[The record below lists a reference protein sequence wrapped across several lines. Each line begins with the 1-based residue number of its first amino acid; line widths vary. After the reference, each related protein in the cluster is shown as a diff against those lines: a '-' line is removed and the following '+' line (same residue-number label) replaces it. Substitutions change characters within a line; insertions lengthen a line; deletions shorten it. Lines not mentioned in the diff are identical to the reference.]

1 MTDYNTKAVNA
12 YVDAYQRRD
21 NNSDT
26 ARRVDSETRQQ
37 MNNLLQRLCSVRSF
51 LLSVA
56 CNKLSYLG
64 ERSEPRENAQAS
76 REAARGRPRQSRLLS
91 RASRACTFH
100 DIPQMESLLAGYV
113 VKKAS
118 LVICNGLFLF
128 SHRTS
133 QVEPRPL
140 LLDTVFKSST
150 LPWKKRQQT
159 ASWSTWSFSW
169 SLFPAT
175 IIDFQ
180 NSTSSDFYM
189 ARDLSWLHISL
200 GCFALLCSL
209 TNSWHSI
216 PR

>member
-1 MTDYNTKAVNA
+1 MEKDIWRRITSDEIITDYNTKAVNA

-26 ARRVDSETRQQ
+26 AGKVDNETRQQ

-51 LLSVA
+51 LLSIA
-56 CNKLSYLG
+56 C
-64 ERSEPRENAQAS
+64 EQALLFG
-76 REAARGRPRQSRLLS
+76 RAKRAARERASELRNREGPPPPQSRLLS

-118 LVICNGLFLF
+118 LVICNGLFSF

-159 ASWSTWSFSW
+159 ASWSTWSFS
-169 SLFPAT
+169 
-175 IIDFQ
+175 
-180 NSTSSDFYM
+180 
-189 ARDLSWLHISL
+189 
-200 GCFALLCSL
+200 
-209 TNSWHSI
+209 
-216 PR
+216 